1 MISYRAL
8 NSYNSWAGGCMTTS
22 KILNG
27 DMAILANHCLTIA
40 LLGRHLGNSKNS
52 KREMMNVVD
61 EAYNL
66 FEDIMRER
74 LAGED
79 IDSET
84 HAAQRAAFMEALTYL
99 VGVSFRAAQRLGP
112 PNDGAEGK
120 PH

>member
-1 MISYRAL
+1 MTTGKAL
-8 NSYNSWAGGCMTTS
+8 NGE
-22 KILNG
+22 
-27 DMAILANHCLTIA
+27 MAIMANHCLTIA
-40 LLGRHLGNSKNS
+40 LLGRHLGKSKNS

-66 FEDIMRER
+66 FEDIMQER
-74 LAGED
+74 LAGQD

-99 VGVSFRAAQRLGP
+99 VGVAFRAARRLAP
-112 PNDGAEGK
+112 KTDCAEGK